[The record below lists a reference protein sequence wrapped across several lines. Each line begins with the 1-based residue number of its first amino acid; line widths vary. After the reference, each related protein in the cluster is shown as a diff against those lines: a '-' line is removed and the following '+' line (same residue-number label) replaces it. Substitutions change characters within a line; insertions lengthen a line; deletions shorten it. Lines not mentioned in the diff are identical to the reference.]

1 MLKYCA
7 EIVLVHSE
15 DMHVSVTEKREGF
28 PFRFNVSG
36 GNVVASE
43 FTFGN
48 QSQRLVLCLDGK
60 YTRTPSN
67 SFNMIKNPEDGSLGY
82 QVILSMEPALAE
94 VQVFKLHDIPALS
107 QKDLGKFGIRK
118 EDFDIITETEPLEI
132 ARQLNAELLSDLPEG
147 VSRFLMQARKS
158 TSY

>member
-1 MLKYCA
+1 
-7 EIVLVHSE
+7 
-15 DMHVSVTEKREGF
+15 MHVFVTEKKEGF
-28 PFRFNVSG
+28 PLRFNVTG
-36 GNVVASE
+36 GHVVTCE
-43 FTFGN
+43 FKSGN

-82 QVILSMEPALAE
+82 QVILSMEPAIAE

-107 QKDLGKFGIRK
+107 QKDLNKFGVRK
-118 EDFDIITETEPLEI
+118 EDFQTITKEEPFEI
-132 ARQLNAELLSDLPEG
+132 ARQLNAELLSELPEG